1 MASASLSLHPS
12 LICTCSSARN
22 TLVATSFSSFYT
34 PSLSSVVFFF
44 KRTRWSSRHS
54 PIRSMAPDLLGDFG
68 ARDPFPAE
76 LESNFGEKVLGN
88 ESTEHRILI
97 PNLSVIS
104 LAQRSCEPVPSSQ
117 LPLSKEDAEKLL
129 KKALLLSA
137 SMLAFRCFAVDTAKL
152 RVCGVHLCCLLL
164 SCLLEKLALF
174 LYRLALAFQL
184 PDSISS
190 SAALPNQFGFNNPQ
204 ILMPAMRGFNNQNAV
219 LGTLL
224 AQHQLM
230 QGLQNNFMGAL
241 LQQGIMPQ
249 FNGQQLNLLGALQS
263 PNFMSLQQ
271 AGLLGRPPMG
281 QNMNQM
287 MGFSPNGLL
296 CSQNPIF
303 PPNSRLP
310 LINSGNSNP
319 GFLGNDNTHVGQS
332 LSSSTGLETQIAN
345 QTLQKPILPSPLQDN
360 KSNERQW
367 PQKKISLKF
376 SSTALGSKESI
387 GIQQLKEVLA
397 KQAELGVEVAEIPS
411 IYLTEPEDQASKNVN
426 VSEALNTNIE
436 TKCKLSTSKKRGRF
450 RSNKRNAKRLKF
462 RNEAAL
468 SHEPVVKRREPTL
481 LRKLLNGDIRHDK
494 CQLLQAFRFMVLNT
508 FFNGVPDKP
517 LLFPIVTTKDG
528 VLEPEVF
535 LEKKPFQDRIDSEA
549 NLLAKNGSDEEVE
562 TAKYSTVVG
571 AVKGE
576 CDEDNDF
583 DDASDVVCETI
594 GEDFILHDGDKSE
607 EGEITN

>member
-1 MASASLSLHPS
+1 MLPFLP
-12 LICTCSSARN
+12 
-22 TLVATSFSSFYT
+22 
-34 PSLSSVVFFF
+34 
-44 KRTRWSSRHS
+44 
-54 PIRSMAPDLLGDFG
+54 
-68 ARDPFPAE
+68 PFP
-76 LESNFGEKVLGN
+76 NQNQVQGGN
-88 ESTEHRILI
+88 DPS
-97 PNLSVIS
+97 PN
-104 LAQRSCEPVPSSQ
+104 Q
-117 LPLSKEDAEKLL
+117 
-129 KKALLLSA
+129 
-137 SMLAFRCFAVDTAKL
+137 
-152 RVCGVHLCCLLL
+152 
-164 SCLLEKLALF
+164 
-174 LYRLALAFQL
+174 FQ
-184 PDSISS
+184 ISS

-345 QTLQKPILPSPLQDN
+345 QTLQDPILPSPLQDN

-367 PQKKISLKF
+367 PQLKHGQACGKYF
-376 SSTALGSKESI
+376 SSNSSENVSSNNFKPKFNDQWKRKSSHLRLQKSQSYNSRNTWQKERPFTRNNQRGHRKRKEKNTNFSASSDSTSTMRKRPLSVVYSESEIQQWREARKKNFPTRTNIEKKLSPSKEEIDSRAKVRR
-387 GIQQLKEVLA
+387 QQLKEVLA
-397 KQAELGVEVAEIPS
+397 KQAELGIEVAEIPS
-411 IYLTEPEDQASKNVN
+411 IYLTEPEDQTSKNVN

-436 TKCKLSTSKKRGRF
+436 TKSKLSTSKKRGRF

-462 RNEAAL
+462 RNEAAPA
-468 SHEPVVKRREPTL
+468 HEPVVKRREPIL

-528 VLEPEVF
+528 VPEPEVF
-535 LEKKPFQDRIDSEA
+535 VEKKPFQDRIDSEA
-549 NLLAKNGSDEEVE
+549 NFLAKNGSDEEVE